1 MTLIVAGR
9 LIQKHADL
17 SELARLSLMFIDG
30 ATEWITWAISS
41 PMSRYDLPDE
51 VALVAA
57 VQQGLHASPLTLLP
71 RLGIWISPVK
81 LMSLG
86 ADHLRALGRA
96 ETDDASD
103 VVKEKLQS
111 MLAELN
117 IVPAEKLRGVTT
129 FLQKLGVESA
139 PLFLVR
145 EFNDLL
151 ALVELEGLRFG
162 QPGPRQEAL
171 CREAASWAVEQ
182 ARTVPEFCDYYQ
194 VYLAHASNMLALEAS
209 ADTRKALADRVLEK
223 LLPLTFGTID
233 GPRLRDRLVSPAE
246 VERALH
252 AWLAQGKKLGFG
264 RPSQVVLQFVTHA
277 GYTDE
282 MGDDAPRILL
292 ERYLARAQTFLA
304 SRSSW
309 KSHLEQDGATTI
321 FTLTSGMA
329 GSSADDSVAQLQV
342 SRDGVLS
349 LRRFGTYVNVN
360 GVDTLRGMT

>member
-30 ATEWITWAISS
+30 ATEWITWAISN

-57 VQQGLHASPLTLLP
+57 GQQGLHASPLTLLP

-86 ADHLRALGRA
+86 ADHLRTLGRA
-96 ETDDASD
+96 EADDASD
-103 VVKEKLQS
+103 VVEEKLQS
-111 MLAELN
+111 MLAEHN

-151 ALVELEGLRFG
+151 ALVELEGLRPG

-194 VYLAHASNMLALEAS
+194 VYLAHASNMQALEAS

-223 LLPLTFGTID
+223 LLPLAFGTID
-233 GPRLRDRLVSPAE
+233 GPRLRDRLASPAE

-252 AWLAQGKKLGFG
+252 AWLAQGKMLGFG

-277 GYTDE
+277 GYTDGT
-282 MGDDAPRILL
+282 GDDARILL

-321 FTLTSGMA
+321 FTLTSGVA
-329 GSSADDSVAQLQV
+329 GSSADDCVAQLQV

-349 LRRFGTYVNVN
+349 LRRFGTHVNVN
-360 GVDTLRGMT
+360 GVDTLRSMT